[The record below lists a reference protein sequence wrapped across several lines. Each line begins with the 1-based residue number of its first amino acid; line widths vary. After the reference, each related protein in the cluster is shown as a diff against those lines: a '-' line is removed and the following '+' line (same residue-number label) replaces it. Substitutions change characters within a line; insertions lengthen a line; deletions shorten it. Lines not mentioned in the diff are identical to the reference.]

1 MSPRSRSRRARDS
14 RDGELGNRYG
24 SLTFVAQEAAHDLY
38 ASPGTP
44 PPLFAL
50 VSWKESWLTTVA
62 GGHAAE
68 RGAQRQDGRVEED
81 GGGA

>member
-1 MSPRSRSRRARDS
+1 MSARSRSRRARDS

-24 SLTFVAQEAAHDLY
+24 PLTFVAQEAAHDLY

-44 PPLFAL
+44 PPLRTCKL
-50 VSWKESWLTTVA
+50 EGELTDGWGV

-68 RGAQRQDGRVEED
+68 RGAQRQDGR
-81 GGGA
+81 A